1 MSMEKLLMHVALVD
15 QITKPLQGITK
26 EVQSSMEAGKQGMQN
41 MATGGAGLVAA
52 GFAIQNALMPA
63 IEMDRKLGEVKS
75 LDVTDD
81 ALTQLQ
87 ATALDFA
94 AEYGKSAADF
104 VAASYD
110 IQSAIAGLNGDE
122 LSQFTKASG
131 VLAAATKA
139 DTTTI
144 TSYMGTMY
152 GIFEQSATEM
162 GKGEWVE
169 QISGMTATAVQ
180 MFKTDGSKMAQAFS
194 ALGSSATAMGAD
206 VAEQMAV
213 LGTLQATMGGSEAA
227 TKYTAFLGGAVK
239 AQDKLGLSFTDS
251 EGRLLPMVDIL
262 SKLDGAIGHMGEASQ
277 YAVLKDA
284 FGSEEAVK
292 LIQNLL
298 PKTEQLS
305 NNIDQLGH
313 VQGMSKAEEMASAM
327 TDQWE
332 RLEASWFA
340 VRAAVFGAILPSI
353 NAIVGS
359 MADGMVYITGWTDE
373 FPWLAEILG
382 YVAIAGLSL
391 GGVVAILSL
400 AMGVAQMMSAGWAI
414 TMNSLL
420 GLTKLLS
427 LSMQMLSIKTW
438 LLNAA
443 FWANPITW
451 LVAGIAAA
459 AAAIWVFKDYIAAF
473 LSGFIDGFVEASGVV
488 ELFQP
493 LLSLFGLIGDAVAWT
508 FNWLIQLLTPI
519 DAASESLSGFA
530 AAGELVGLVVGS
542 IFRGLLMPIELVMT
556 AIDQFINLLNK
567 IPGVDIELDSSVDQ
581 AVKVAQE
588 TAEHSEALP
597 LSKGSVSSWNQPSNQ
612 PKLNQQIVSNLHS
625 SNTKG
630 GDKVNQF
637 NGDIN
642 VHTQQMPT
650 PDQLAEFDE
659 LNVGA

>member
-1 MSMEKLLMHVALVD
+1 MHVALVD

-206 VAEQMAV
+206 VVEQMAV